1 MEIGPTTKSPGL
13 NQKESEKLSMLK
25 VSRKLNYG
33 LQLMVALAFNK
44 DNQSIA
50 TSKYAEQLEIPL
62 PFLHQIAH
70 ALQLNGLIKATPGPK
85 GGLRLGNKGLGPLFF
100 LFALRLAPC
109 GALSSCNFIAPSYA
123 SVTVRRCETLLIAP
137 LVEGL
142 SFIITD

>member
-1 MEIGPTTKSPGL
+1 
-13 NQKESEKLSMLK
+13 MLK

-50 TSKYAEQLEIPL
+50 TSKYAEQLQIPL

-85 GGLRLGNKGLGPLFF
+85 GGLRLGN
-100 LFALRLAPC
+100 
-109 GALSSCNFIAPSYA
+109 
-123 SVTVRRCETLLIAP
+123 
-137 LVEGL
+137 EGL
-142 SFIITD
+142 DTSLFDIIHALEGRFSVPVIEGDVSIVENDIALGVWKEVGSRINAILRDYTLNDLINSNEMTEK

>member
-1 MEIGPTTKSPGL
+1 
-13 NQKESEKLSMLK
+13 MLK

-85 GGLRLGNKGLGPLFF
+85 GGLRLGNKGLETSLFDIIH
-100 LFALRLAPC
+100 ALEGR
-109 GALSSCNFIAPSYA
+109 F
-123 SVTVRRCETLLIAP
+123 SVPV
-137 LVEGL
+137 VEGDSTIAENEIAL
-142 SFIITD
+142 GVWKEVGSRMNEIMKDYTLTELINNPEGSEK